1 MTIGENETS
10 LINRYE
16 IYPRGRG
23 GAEDAKDRTRRKES
37 RDFKSVR
44 EHRSSVMVKTSKEIP
59 KMWSSRGRGVMQSS
73 PCLLFAFM
81 CWSERGALPRAST
94 KLFKITRSNILRM

>member
-23 GAEDAKDRTRRKES
+23 GAEDANDGIRRKES
-37 RDFKSVR
+37 RDFKSVH
-44 EHRSSVMVKTSKEIP
+44 EHRSSVMDKTSKEIP

-73 PCLLFAFM
+73 PLFAF
-81 CWSERGALPRAST
+81 CFHVLER
-94 KLFKITRSNILRM
+94 KRSSAESFYQTV